1 MQQQLT
7 NRRVLLGVTGG
18 IAAYKSAELVR
29 RLKELGAEVRVMMT
43 PAATEFVSPLT
54 FQALSGNPVHSQLL
68 DPQAEAGMGHIELA
82 RWADLILV
90 APASADSIARLAH
103 GRADDLF
110 TAVCLASDAVRAMA
124 PAMNRLMWAN
134 PATRDNVALLADRGW
149 AVWGPGE
156 GDQACGEIGPG
167 RMLEPLDIAARAAQ
181 LFETGLLA
189 GQRLLIT
196 AGPTREALDPVR
208 FLSNHSSGKMGFA
221 LAREAASAGARVTLI
236 SGPVHLPTPDRVTRI
251 DVVSAAEMRDAVLDH
266 VRDCDVFIATAA
278 VVDYRPAQAAAHK
291 IKKHQETLSLE
302 LVRNP
307 DILAEVAALAE
318 APFSVGFAAETD
330 DVAHYAKVKLNAKN
344 LNMIAANRV
353 GGVDSAFDGDDNALQ
368 VFWPGGDASISRSSK
383 HSVARQLLELIAQ
396 RLRDRD

>member
-1 MQQQLT
+1 
-7 NRRVLLGVTGG
+7 
-18 IAAYKSAELVR
+18 
-29 RLKELGAEVRVMMT
+29 
-43 PAATEFVSPLT
+43 
-54 FQALSGNPVHSQLL
+54 
-68 DPQAEAGMGHIELA
+68 
-82 RWADLILV
+82 
-90 APASADSIARLAH
+90 
-103 GRADDLF
+103 
-110 TAVCLASDAVRAMA
+110 
-124 PAMNRLMWAN
+124 
-134 PATRDNVALLADRGW
+134 
-149 AVWGPGE
+149 
-156 GDQACGEIGPG
+156 
-167 RMLEPLDIAARAAQ
+167 MLEPLDIAARAAQ

-189 GQRLLIT
+189 GQQVLIT

-251 DVVSAAEMRDAVLDH
+251 DVVSAAEMRDAVLEH

-344 LNMIAANRV
+344 LNMIAANQV

-396 RLRDRD
+396 RLQDRD